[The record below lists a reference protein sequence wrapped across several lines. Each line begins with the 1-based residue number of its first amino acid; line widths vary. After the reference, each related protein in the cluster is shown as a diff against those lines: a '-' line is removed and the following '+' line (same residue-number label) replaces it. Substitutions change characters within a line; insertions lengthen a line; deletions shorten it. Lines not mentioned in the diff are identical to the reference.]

1 MSQPRGVPQVRVLKE
16 GEAFALHNDGV
27 LEIFFLGCGSAFS
40 RQHKQNNYLI
50 VKGDTHV
57 LVDLG
62 MTGPSA
68 LRENAGLGMTDV
80 QQVLVTH
87 SHADHVGG
95 LELLALTNRYL
106 GIPRMGK
113 PKLRLLT
120 TEEYAPLLWS
130 ETLAGGLAHNER
142 RPDGTELGLE
152 DYFDLEYFAPLAD
165 AGDGRPSF
173 HLTVGSLELE
183 LFRTM
188 HIQDSAVDCRD
199 SAISYGLFIDGKV
212 FVSGDTRFDPA
223 LIRSYEGRALTL
235 FHDAQFM
242 CGGVHACVEELRR
255 LPTDIKKRMY
265 LMHYG
270 DDWKSHDASEFAG
283 WAKERTVYRF
293 PG

>member
-1 MSQPRGVPQVRVLKE
+1 MSQPRSAPQVRFLKE
-16 GEAFALHNDGV
+16 GEAFALHNDGA
-27 LEIFFLGCGSAFS
+27 LEVFFLGCGSAFS
-40 RQHKQNNYLI
+40 RLHKQNNYLI

-68 LRENAGLGMTDV
+68 LRENAGLGMTDI
-80 QQVLVTH
+80 QQVLLTH

-106 GIPRMGK
+106 GVPRMGK
-113 PKLRLLT
+113 SKLKLLT
-120 TEEYAPLLWS
+120 TREYGPLLWS
-130 ETLAGGLAHNER
+130 ESLAGGLAHNER
-142 RPDGTELGLE
+142 RPDGSELSLE
-152 DYFDLEYFAPLAD
+152 DYFDISYFEPLPEEA
-165 AGDGRPSF
+165 DGRPRFS
-173 HLTVGSLELE
+173 LKVGDLDLE

-188 HIQDSAVDCRD
+188 HIPDSAVDCRD

-223 LIRSYEGRALTL
+223 LIRHYEQRAQVM

-242 CGGVHACVEELRR
+242 RGGVHACVEELRR

-283 WAKERTVYRF
+283 WTTERTVYRF